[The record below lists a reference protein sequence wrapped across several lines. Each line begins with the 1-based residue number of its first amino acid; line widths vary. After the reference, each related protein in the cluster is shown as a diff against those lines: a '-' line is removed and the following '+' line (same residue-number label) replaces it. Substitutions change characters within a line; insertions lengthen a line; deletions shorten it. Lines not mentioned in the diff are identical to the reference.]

1 MSPVLNTKQL
11 PFLYVDIA
19 TISENFSHNIV
30 SKAMPE
36 LRETRMARAHQ
47 LPNNVT
53 HYKRYVH

>member
-1 MSPVLNTKQL
+1 MSCVEYKTV

-19 TISENFSHNIV
+19 FQKSVPNIV
-30 SKAMPE
+30 SKTMPG
-36 LRETRMARAHQ
+36 LRETRMAPAHQ